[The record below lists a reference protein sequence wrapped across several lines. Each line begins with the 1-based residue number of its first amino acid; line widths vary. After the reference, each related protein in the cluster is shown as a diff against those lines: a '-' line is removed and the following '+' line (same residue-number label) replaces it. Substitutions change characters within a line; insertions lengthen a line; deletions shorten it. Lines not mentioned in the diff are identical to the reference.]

1 MNDQLSSQFELTV
14 AIQQMLIEKKCSAKE
29 IVTWYHDGDKV
40 VSARVYQVK
49 EKE

>member
-29 IVTWYHDGDKV
+29 IVTWYHDGDNAV
-40 VSARVYQVK
+40 TARVYQVK

>member
-1 MNDQLSSQFELTV
+1 MIEELVSEFELSV
-14 AIQQMLIEKKCSAKE
+14 AIQQMLIEKKCSVKE